1 MIHLVY
7 HDGARK
13 TAVQLIPKDQEYK
26 CLQQTEFKT
35 NNVNACFVQ
44 KARTLNRVNEV

>member
-1 MIHLVY
+1 MVDLVY

-26 CLQQTEFKT
+26 SLQQIELKM
-35 NNVNACFVQ
+35 
-44 KARTLNRVNEV
+44 